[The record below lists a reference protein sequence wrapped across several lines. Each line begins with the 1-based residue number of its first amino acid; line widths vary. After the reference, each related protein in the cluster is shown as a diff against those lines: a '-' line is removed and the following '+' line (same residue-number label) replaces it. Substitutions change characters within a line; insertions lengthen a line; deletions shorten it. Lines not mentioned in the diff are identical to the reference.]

1 MLHNGCYGKS
11 SKMRHLIDRSVLKYW
26 DDKEAR
32 LEAAHLLDQVNFVIS
47 KELQQV
53 TPFLS
58 FAMRDWIESV
68 LRKEHLAYLAE
79 GGLPDA
85 ERVRIIMGAK
95 GDVMKPELAEISL
108 LSVRATNLRAKLE
121 HHQILGSLM
130 GLGLRRDLF
139 GDIQAGQSGFY
150 VATTLEIVPVLL
162 NQWTEA
168 GREKINVSL
177 FEGIPDLLPGL
188 GEERR
193 ITVNSSRLDAVIAN
207 AFGVSRSMAQELIT
221 QGKVK
226 KSGLGVSKVETEVQP
241 NDIVSCRGHGR
252 VKLLEC
258 SNTRKDKIAWQ
269 ILLFRSQRH

>member
-1 MLHNGCYGKS
+1 
-11 SKMRHLIDRSVLKYW
+11 MRHLIDRSVLKYW

-32 LEAAHLLDQVNFVIS
+32 LEAAHLLDQVNLVLS
-47 KELQQV
+47 KEFQQV

-79 GGLPDA
+79 GGFPDA

-95 GDVMKPELAEISL
+95 GDVMKPEQAEISL

-139 GDIQAGQSGFY
+139 GDIQVGQSGFY

-177 FEGIPDLLPGL
+177 SEGIPDLLPGL

-193 ITVNSSRLDAVIAN
+193 ITLNSSRLDAVIAN
-207 AFGVSRSMAQELIT
+207 AFGVSRSKAQEWIT